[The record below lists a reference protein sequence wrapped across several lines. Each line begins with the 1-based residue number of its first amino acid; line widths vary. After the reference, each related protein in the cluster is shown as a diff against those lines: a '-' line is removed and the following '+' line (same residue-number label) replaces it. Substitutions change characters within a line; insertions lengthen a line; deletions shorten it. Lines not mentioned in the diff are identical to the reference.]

1 MQTRCEVG
9 VQTGERGQ
17 AREGRADNERNRG
30 VNRNRDYDHRIRR
43 EERVC

>member
-9 VQTGERGQ
+9 VRRGEKGQTRK
-17 AREGRADNERNRG
+17 GRADNERNRG
-30 VNRNRDYDHRIRR
+30 VNRNGDYDHRIRR